1 LNLTNQFTPN
11 PIVNQNLTF
20 KPISTRISSQ
30 NGNEKISD
38 SGTNKSNHNSNNDNN
53 YQQNLA
59 ILSEKSQPISR
70 VINQNRLYNAKID
83 QNSVNLNFTQ
93 ENPLKIEPSSIFLES
108 DYSRLIP
115 DRVSPI
121 TNTKQLSG
129 KNSFKLEVSDR
140 VLGTTLD
147 NDNNLTAFLINS
159 TQNSLSSNVYSLKS
173 EIGSFSVKTG
183 QTSSLLAA
191 TPKVMAKIFENEPTK
206 KPYCGTWKKSKSV
219 KKNYKLNNHIIEQYG
234 RMTEADSI
242 NKLDTNQIE
251 FLKNTNYISYLR
263 LIYPKLSIN
272 LNENLKNL
280 YFFGAKEQV
289 NNAKMKIISDLNSF
303 KTTELPL
310 DDREL
315 SEFLQK
321 PEVKF
326 KINDFINYFISH
338 YESGKKGKDAHE
350 KNSEFAKADVFKVFF
365 CNYEVKISAI
375 NNKENGNSLGDK
387 FFLRV
392 FTNIVNFQN
401 VLLKHIN
408 EAIVVNYKIEI
419 PSHNSILE
427 SISKQDKNWTDIYLK
442 YSKCLDFCVESYKE
456 KSDML
461 KEIKPNTTIKQK
473 KWFIKLTGFKIE
485 LEKFKKEFKKKFLDY

>member
-1 LNLTNQFTPN
+1 M
-11 PIVNQNLTF
+11 
-20 KPISTRISSQ
+20 STRISSQ

-38 SGTNKSNHNSNNDNN
+38 SGTNNSSNNSNNDNN
-53 YQQNLA
+53 YQQNVTT
-59 ILSEKSQPISR
+59 LSEKIQQVSR
-70 VINQNRLYNAKID
+70 VINLNRMYNAKND

-93 ENPLKIEPSSIFLES
+93 ESPLKIEPSSIFLES

-115 DRVSPI
+115 DSVSPI

-129 KNSFKLEVSDR
+129 KNPFKLEASDR
-140 VLGTTLD
+140 ALETILD
-147 NDNNLTAFLINS
+147 KNSTITAVLINS
-159 TQNSLSSNVYSLKS
+159 TQNSLSSNVYSIKS
-173 EIGSFSVKTG
+173 EIGNISVKTG
-183 QTSSLLAA
+183 QKSSLLAA

-206 KPYCGTWKKSKSV
+206 KSFCGTWKKSKSV
-219 KKNYKLNNHIIEQYG
+219 KKNFKLNNHIVQQYG

-242 NKLDTNQIE
+242 NKLDANQIE
-251 FLKNTNYISYLR
+251 FLKNTNYISYLK
-263 LIYPKLSIN
+263 LIYPKISIN

-289 NNAKMKIISDLNSF
+289 NNAKIKITSDLNSF
-303 KTTELPL
+303 KTTEFPL
-310 DDREL
+310 EDREL
-315 SEFLQK
+315 AEFLQK

-338 YESGKKGKDAHE
+338 YESGKKGKEIHE
-350 KNSEFAKADVFKVFF
+350 KSSEFSKADVFKVFF
-365 CNYEVKISAI
+365 CNYEVKFAAIS
-375 NNKENGNSLGDK
+375 NKENGNSLGAK
-387 FFLRV
+387 FCLRV
-392 FTNIVNFQN
+392 FTNIANFQN

-419 PSHNSILE
+419 PSQNSILE

-442 YSKCLDFCVESYKE
+442 YSKCLDFCVESYNE

-461 KEIKPNTTIKQK
+461 KEIKPNATIRQK

-485 LEKFKKEFKKKFLDY
+485 LEKFKNEFKKIFIDY